1 MILSLEIIKIAVIC
15 FVAWKAFWFA
25 VDFIVKEK

>member
-1 MILSLEIIKIAVIC
+1 MILSFEIIKTAVIC

-25 VDFIVKEK
+25 VNFIVKEK